1 MRRAQPVTSAARG
14 TGGTGKAPVTAV
26 SLLTSGSGSAAG
38 TAFLST
44 RAHFGAHRL
53 ARRQTGAAH
62 RRAAARPTLSRV
74 GQAKLDLLEAA
85 ELVTQPS
92 RLLEFEIGGGGAHA
106 LFHVGDDRLQILA
119 LVMRRIAF
127 AEADR
132 DVIVLIDAVEDIGDA
147 APHCLRRDAVR
158 DVVGLLLLAAPVGLL
173 DRRLHAVG
181 HAVGVKDRA
190 RIDMTGGAPDRLD

>member
-1 MRRAQPVTSAARG
+1 MRRPPPVTSAARG

-26 SLLTSGSGSAAG
+26 SLLASGSRSAAG

-44 RAHFGAHRL
+44 RPHFGAHRL

-62 RRAAARPTLSRV
+62 RRAAARPLLRLIPRQTEI
-74 GQAKLDLLEAA
+74 DLLEAA
-85 ELVTQPS
+85 ELVAQPR
-92 RLLEFEIGGGGAHA
+92 RLFEFEIGGGGAHA

-132 DVIVLIDAVEDIGDA
+132 DGIVL
-147 APHCLRRDAVR
+147 
-158 DVVGLLLLAAPVGLL
+158 
-173 DRRLHAVG
+173 
-181 HAVGVKDRA
+181 
-190 RIDMTGGAPDRLD
+190 